1 MHVYSLQLACL
12 EYYDTHLDTPREMN
26 CKVSFAADIYS
37 YMPTLLPASETGM
50 MAKSG
55 NISVMK
61 TDFVS
66 NVKALAE
73 MDFIRGQ

>member
-1 MHVYSLQLACL
+1 
-12 EYYDTHLDTPREMN
+12 MN
-26 CKVSFAADIYS
+26 YKILFAADIHS
-37 YMPTLLPASETGM
+37 YMPSLLPAPETGM

-66 NVKALAE
+66 NVKALIE
-73 MDFIRGQ
+73 MDFIRDQ